1 MKETM
6 ELKSVNINN
15 DFENFDLL
23 KLVDQGGC
31 SAKLPAAELAKALAD
46 LPRVTDANLLV
57 DIETH
62 DDAGVYKISNDLA
75 LVQTTD
81 FFPPVCS
88 DPYDFGQI
96 SAANSLS
103 DVYAMGGK
111 VLTALNLVLFP
122 ANVPMTILKE
132 ILRGGHDKVTEAG
145 GIIVGGHTIEDD
157 IPKYGLAVTGTV
169 HPDKVITNAGA
180 KPGDMLI
187 LTKPLG
193 TGAIISARKIDLAEE
208 ETYQKAIDTM
218 KLLNDKGAEI
228 MNKYPVKCATDITG
242 FGLLG
247 HALKMAQGS
256 DVSIQI
262 NAESVPVIEKV
273 MDLIDL
279 GVIPGAA
286 FRNLEFAGD
295 NCSFDKSVSYNHKML
310 LMDAQTSG
318 GLLICAPAD
327 KAGEMVEELRS
338 SKYPE
343 AAIVGEVIEKSDSA
357 ILVK

>member
-1 MKETM
+1 MTLQKVT
-6 ELKSVNINN
+6 INT

-31 SAKLPAAELAKALAD
+31 SSKLPAAELAKALAG
-46 LPRVTDANLLV
+46 LPKVEDENLLV
-57 DIETH
+57 NIDTH
-62 DDAGVYKISNDLA
+62 DDAGVYKINDEQA
-75 LVQTTD
+75 LVLTTD
-81 FFPPVCS
+81 FFPPICS

-169 HPDKVITNAGA
+169 HPDKFITNAGA
-180 KPGDMLI
+180 KPGDILI

-193 TGAIISARKIDLAEE
+193 TGAIISAKKIDLAED

-228 MNKYPVKCATDITG
+228 MNEYSVKCATDITG
-242 FGLLG
+242 FGLIG
-247 HALKMAQGS
+247 HALKMARGS
-256 DVSIQI
+256 EVSIKI
-262 NAESVPVIEKV
+262 KADSVPAIEKV
-273 MDLIDL
+273 IDLIDM
-279 GVIPGAA
+279 GCIPGAA
-286 FRNLEFAGD
+286 FRNLEFTSD
-295 NCSFDKSVSYNHKML
+295 DCLFENSVDYNHKML
-310 LMDAQTSG
+310 LLDAQTSG
-318 GLLICAPAD
+318 GLLICTPAE
-327 KAGEMVEELRS
+327 KADEMVGKLRN

-343 AAIVGEVIEKSDSA
+343 AAIVGVVTEKAEKA
-357 ILVK
+357 IIVH

>member
-1 MKETM
+1 M
-6 ELKSVNINN
+6 ELKNVEINSN
-15 DFENFDLL
+15 SSNYDLL

-31 SAKLPAAELAKALAD
+31 SAKLPAVELAKALAG
-46 LPRVTDANLLV
+46 LPKAKNKNLLV

-62 DDAGVYKISNDLA
+62 DDAGVYKINDDLA
-75 LVQTTD
+75 LVLTTD

-88 DPYDFGQI
+88 DGYDFGQI
-96 SAANSLS
+96 SAANALS

-145 GIIVGGHTIEDD
+145 GVIVGGHTIEDD

-169 HPDKVITNAGA
+169 HPDRIITNVGA
-180 KPGDMLI
+180 TPGDKLI

-193 TGAIISARKIDLAEE
+193 TGAIISAKKIDLAAA
-208 ETYQKAIDTM
+208 ETYNKAIEIM

-228 MNKYPVKCATDITG
+228 MNKYSVKCATDVTG
-242 FGLLG
+242 FGLIG

-256 DVSIQI
+256 NVSIHI
-262 NAESVPVIEKV
+262 NAANVPAIDKV
-273 MDLIDL
+273 MDLIDM
-279 GVIPGAA
+279 GCIPGAA
-286 FRNLEFAGD
+286 FRNLEFTEED
-295 NCSFDKSVSYNHKML
+295 CRFDESVDYNSKML
-310 LMDAQTSG
+310 LLDAQTSG
-318 GLLICAPAD
+318 GLLICAPSNQAD
-327 KAGEMVEELRS
+327 KMVEELRN

-343 AAIVGEVIEKSDSA
+343 TAIIGEVFEKSKKPVYV
-357 ILVK
+357 I